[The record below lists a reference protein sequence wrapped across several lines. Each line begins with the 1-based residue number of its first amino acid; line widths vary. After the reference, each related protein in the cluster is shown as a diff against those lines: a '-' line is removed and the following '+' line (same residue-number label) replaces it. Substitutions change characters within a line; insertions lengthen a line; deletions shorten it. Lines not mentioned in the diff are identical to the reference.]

1 VSILED
7 LAEGIRNLLHVR
19 SRLEAGDRVT
29 IETDENETGE
39 TLSKILVVGLGNPG
53 SAYAKNRH
61 NIGFMLVDKFAAKH
75 EIGLGRKKHN
85 AIFGTGRVGDS
96 AIILAK
102 PQTFMNRSGNS
113 VGKLSDYYDVE
124 VSDILVVYDEIDLP
138 FGTLRIREKGGSGG
152 HNGMRSV
159 IDKVGRDF
167 PRIRLGVDRPPGRM
181 DPADYVL
188 SDFREEE
195 WPLVDEMIATAVGA
209 IEMIISDGLD
219 LAMTQYNGAS
229 SSNP

>member
-1 VSILED
+1 VSIVEG
-7 LAEGIRNLLHVR
+7 LAERIRRFL
-19 SRLEAGDRVT
+19 RVPSSCKPGVGMA
-29 IETDENETGE
+29 IEPDENETSE
-39 TLSKILVVGLGNPG
+39 TLTKMLVVGLGNPG

-61 NIGFMLVDKFAAKH
+61 NIGFMLVNEFAAKH

-85 AIFGTGRVGDS
+85 AIFGSGRVGDS

-113 VGKLSDYYDVE
+113 IRKLVDYYNID

-138 FGTLRIREKGGSGG
+138 LGTLRIRDKGGSGG
-152 HNGMRSV
+152 HNGMKSV
-159 IDKVGRDF
+159 IDKIGRDF
-167 PRIRLGVDRPPGRM
+167 PRLRIGVDRPPGRM

-188 SDFREEE
+188 RDFEDDE
-195 WPLVDEMIATAVGA
+195 WPVVDEMINSAVGA

-219 LAMTQYNGAS
+219 LAMTQFNGP
-229 SSNP
+229 SNRIP